1 MYIDLTHHEH
11 KGMHY
16 MYITQAIRTQFVRQ
30 EFSGKVYASQLEG
43 WVFDPQPL
51 SELP

>member
-1 MYIDLTHHEH
+1 
-11 KGMHY
+11 
-16 MYITQAIRTQFVRQ
+16 
-30 EFSGKVYASQLEG
+30 LEG